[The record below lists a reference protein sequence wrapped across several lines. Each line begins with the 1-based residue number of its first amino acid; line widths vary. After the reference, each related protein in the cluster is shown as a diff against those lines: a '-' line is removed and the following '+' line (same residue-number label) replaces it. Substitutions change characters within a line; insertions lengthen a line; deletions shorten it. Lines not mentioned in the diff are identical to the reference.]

1 MSGSDQRLVVY
12 CGRELSDILF
22 TKAELLDDY
31 PEGKERLKSKVEVLQ
46 RKKEI

>member
-22 TKAELLDDY
+22 IKAELLDDC
-31 PEGKERLKSKVEVLQ
+31 PEVKERLKSKVEVLQ
-46 RKKEI
+46 RKK